1 MNCYTYFYHS
11 KTRCYNELNFWKIF
25 PCVIAGYNVGDRG
38 CCGTG
43 KIEVTF
49 LCNHLDPTCP
59 NVLDY
64 VFWDSFH
71 PTESVYRNLV
81 PRILQKYMYQLFN

>member
-1 MNCYTYFYHS
+1 MNYYY
-11 KTRCYNELNFWKIF
+11 IF
-25 PCVIAGYNVGDRG
+25 NKFTILTCAKCCPISGYEVGDRG

-49 LCNHLDPTCP
+49 LCNRLQPTCP

-71 PTESVYRNLV
+71 PTESVYRKLV
-81 PRILQKYMYQLFN
+81 VSVLQKSLDQLA